1 MRIPFTKMQGAG
13 NDFVIL
19 DSRKL
24 SNFSLDKL
32 ALVKLADRRVGVGC
46 DQIIWLEE
54 SQNADVRM
62 RIINADGSE
71 VPACGNATRCVGWM
85 LMQEKE
91 ALACKIETAAGI
103 LFCGRE
109 SLESHHVT
117 ADMGQPRWEWQ
128 EIPLAEEVDTLHL
141 PIEGAPVA
149 VSVGNPHMVFFVEE
163 VGAVKIAEVGYALEH
178 HKLFPKKTNVEFV
191 QVIRPDY
198 LRMRVWERGVGIT
211 QACGTGA
218 CAALVAAVRRG
229 LCSET
234 ATVSMPGGDLQ
245 IKWHKTQEKHWI
257 TMTGPVYTSF
267 RGEIVAEEYRI

>member
-1 MRIPFTKMQGAG
+1 MQGAG

-24 SNFSLDKL
+24 HNFSLEKI

-46 DQIIWLEE
+46 DQIIWLEP
-54 SQNADVRM
+54 SQNADVLM

-91 ALACKIETAAGI
+91 TLGCKIETAAGV

-117 ADMGQPRWEWQ
+117 ADMGQPRWDWQ
-128 EIPLAEEVDTLHL
+128 EIPLAEEVDSLHL
-141 PIEGAPVA
+141 PIEGDPVA
-149 VSVGNPHMVFFVEE
+149 VSVGNPHMVFFVED

-178 HKLFPKKTNVEFV
+178 HKLFPQKTNVEFV

-229 LCSET
+229 LCADA

-267 RGEIVAEEYRI
+267 RGEIVAEEYRV